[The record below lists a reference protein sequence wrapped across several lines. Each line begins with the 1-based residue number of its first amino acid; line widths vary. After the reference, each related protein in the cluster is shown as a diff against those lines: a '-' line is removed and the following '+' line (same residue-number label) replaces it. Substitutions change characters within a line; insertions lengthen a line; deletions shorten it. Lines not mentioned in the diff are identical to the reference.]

1 MAEPNEKG
9 HHPGPS
15 RSEPSKGKRYE
26 DLTEVERKA
35 AAGKKITE
43 CSSLKQIDK
52 LLFNSVLRSEISLVI
67 LIYMVSPV
75 LVPLVCLVVFIRF
88 KASLS
93 STNVEK
99 TNVKS

>member
-35 AAGKKITE
+35 AAGKK
-43 CSSLKQIDK
+43 SQNVAPSKQIDK
-52 LLFNSVLRSEISLVI
+52 LLFNSVLRSEMSLVI
-67 LIYMVSPV
+67 LIYMVSPI
-75 LVPLVCLVVFIRF
+75 LVPLVCLVVLFRF

-93 STNVEK
+93 STG
-99 TNVKS
+99 T

>member
-35 AAGKKITE
+35 AAGKK
-43 CSSLKQIDK
+43 SQNVAPSKQIDK
-52 LLFNSVLRSEISLVI
+52 LLFNSVLRSEMSLVI
-67 LIYMVSPV
+67 LIYMVSPWSWSLWSAWWYYSGLR
-75 LVPLVCLVVFIRF
+75 LVSVQLIGRKLM
-88 KASLS
+88 
-93 STNVEK
+93 
-99 TNVKS
+99 